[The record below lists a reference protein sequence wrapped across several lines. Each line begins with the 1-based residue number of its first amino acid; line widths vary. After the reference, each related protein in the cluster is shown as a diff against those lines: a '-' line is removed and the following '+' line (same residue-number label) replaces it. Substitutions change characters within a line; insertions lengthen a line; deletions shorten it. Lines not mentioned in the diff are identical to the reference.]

1 MINKTRKMAILSLC
15 AVMALSF
22 VFALVAPKMSI
33 AIAQESEVVAI
44 SNLAELKAFR
54 ESVNAGN
61 DYAGKKI
68 VLNADI
74 DLANEAWTPIG
85 TGSNPFNGYFD
96 GQNHTI
102 SNLKIDWSKNYV
114 SGGNNQNYAGLFG
127 YMKGGNTAAI
137 KNLTINNADVT
148 GCLYVGVLLGRS
160 YTGGILENCHVT
172 GDVKVDSYAYAGGL
186 VGRHEYSSGSNANG
200 EVMSIYNCSVNANAG
215 STVNADYAVSYVGG
229 IVGFLAE
236 GNFVIDACSVENV
249 AVTGVYGVGGVS
261 GIAHYG
267 NTISNA
273 TVNAVTVASVNNNPA
288 SARTNNVG
296 LIAGAVQGTASEPSI
311 FKGNVAT
318 ATTGSIS
325 YTDGTEANIISY
337 FGNTMT
343 GSTPS
348 VATQGSVTPAFT
360 GATSIWGEGGGKASE
375 SFEIKLYSDSLLLA
389 TASLNNIGGIIDGD
403 VYVSWNIPLNNAGND
418 EYWNVVWHNYITV
431 DTQPT
436 SVQAW
441 VDGEHVA
448 TNNYQLNQPDDLN
461 KFYAATVDANGRFIQ
476 YYNNLSSAMG
486 KFNGRTVAVLRD
498 VKEKI
503 TGFYGVTLISGVE
516 GGVIITNTYTD
527 EWIDFDDVT
536 VGAGVT
542 LNATDVYSGDSE
554 NVILG
559 TLNVKGTFYHG
570 YDAKTTVKDG
580 GKINVDGTTILRYN
594 KKSDSG
600 IYVYGDGDASTV
612 EYACSYYIGAY
623 SSTFYAKDA
632 TVTAGYFLLKNSYDN
647 SNYADMAMTL
657 DNSTLTIVGTSDGQN
672 SFQVDDQASLTL
684 VNGSAIKNV
693 RDFNVLAGAN
703 HKQVV
708 DSTSK
713 IEAQNMNI
721 ASDAK
726 VYNEIYNFAITASS
740 TSVKAT
746 ESITVTISLDKA
758 SYAAEFIFEYD
769 ETKFSCAADTD
780 NDGEIYVY
788 SFENAAGALK
798 TYTLTALNDITKL
811 TKTMLT
817 VSGDVV
823 QRSEHAIS
831 GVKNI
836 VNSAEL
842 AINIS
847 LNYSATVHA
856 DYVTGYS
863 LVVISGIDAGY
874 AYAGVKMIYV
884 TDYNAFAII
893 VEGAVTADKIEANL
907 TKAANCKEI
916 TKSGYNVNVDFVAD
930 GKVDLKDATAA
941 YACSIIDFSVAD
953 YMELYLRAD
962 VNGDNKVDVNDVNAI
977 IAAPNYVK

>member
-33 AIAQESEVVAI
+33 AIAQESEVVTI
-44 SNLAELKAFR
+44 SNLAELIAFR
-54 ESVNAGN
+54 ESVNSGN
-61 DYAGKKI
+61 NYAGKTV
-68 VLNADI
+68 VLNANI
-74 DLANEAWTPIG
+74 DLSLADEAWTPIG
-85 TGSNPFNGYFD
+85 TSANPFNGCFD

-102 SNLKIDWSKNYV
+102 SNLKISGNKDRGPSETNYV
-114 SGGNNQNYAGLFG
+114 GLFG
-127 YMKGGNTAAI
+127 YMQGGNKAAI
-137 KNLTINNADVT
+137 KNLTINNAEVI

-160 YTGGILENCHVT
+160 YTGGIIENCHVT
-172 GDVKVDSYAYAGGL
+172 GNVKVDSYAYAGGI
-186 VGRHEYSSGSNANG
+186 VGRHEYSKGANANG
-200 EVMSIYNCSVNANAG
+200 KVMAIYNCSVKANAG
-215 STVNADYAVSYVGG
+215 GTVNADYPVSYVGG

-236 GNFVIDACSVENV
+236 GDFVIDACSVENV
-249 AVTGVYGVGGVS
+249 AVSGTYGVGGVS
-261 GIAHYG
+261 GIAHFG

-273 TVNAVTVASVNNNPA
+273 TVKAVTVASVNNNPE

-296 LIAGAVQGTASEPSI
+296 LIAGAVQGTANAPSI

-318 ATTGSIS
+318 ETTGSIS

-337 FGNTMT
+337 FGNTMN

-389 TASLNNIGGIIDGD
+389 TASLNNIGGIINGN
-403 VYVSWNIPLNNAGND
+403 VYVSWNIPLNNEGND

-461 KFYAATVDANGRFIQ
+461 KFYAATVDADGKFIQ

-486 KFNGRTVAVLRD
+486 ENNGRTVAVLRD

-516 GGVIITNTYTD
+516 GGVSITNTYTD
-527 EWIDFDDVT
+527 NWVDFDDVT
-536 VGAGVT
+536 IGAGVT
-542 LNATDVYSGDSE
+542 LNSSNLYSGDSE
-554 NVILG
+554 NLILG
-559 TLNVKGTFYHG
+559 TLNVDDTFYHA
-570 YDAKTTVKDG
+570 YNAKTTVKDG
-580 GKINVDGTTILRYN
+580 GKINVNGTTILRYN
-594 KKSDSG
+594 RESDAG

-623 SSTFYAKDA
+623 SGTFYAKDA
-632 TVTAGYFLLKNSYDN
+632 TVTAGYFLLQNSYDN
-647 SNYADMAMTL
+647 SNYADIAMTL
-657 DNSTLTIVGTSDGQN
+657 DNSTLTIVGTTDGQD
-672 SFQVDDQASLTL
+672 SFHVDDQASLTL
-684 VNGSAIKNV
+684 VNHSAVKDV
-693 RDFNVLAGAN
+693 RDFNVHAGAN
-703 HKQVV
+703 FKQSI
-708 DSTSK
+708 DGTSK
-713 IEAQNMNI
+713 FEATYTNI
-721 ASDAK
+721 ASSAS
-726 VYNEIYNFAITASS
+726 VYNEIYNFTINADHTAI
-740 TSVKAT
+740 KAG
-746 ESITVTISLDKA
+746 ESIIVTISLDKD

-769 ETKFSCAADTD
+769 ETKFSCTD
-780 NDGEIYVY
+780 DDNNDGEIYVY

-798 TYTLTALNDITKL
+798 TYTLVALNNISKITE
-811 TKTMLT
+811 TMLT

-823 QRSEHAIS
+823 QRSEHAIT
-831 GVKNI
+831 GAKNI
-836 VNSAEL
+836 VNGAEL
-842 AINIS
+842 AINVALNVTTDIKVDYIS
-847 LNYSATVHA
+847 
-856 DYVTGYS
+856 GYS
-863 LVVISGIDAGY
+863 LVLVKGEDGGY
-874 AYAGVKMIYV
+874 AYNSVKMFYV
-884 TDYNAFAII
+884 EAYEAYAIL
-893 VEGAVTADKIEANL
+893 VNGAVTEEMIEANL
-907 TKAANCKEI
+907 SKTTGCETIVKTLDVNCE
-916 TKSGYNVNVDFVAD
+916 YVAD

-962 VNGDNKVDVNDVNAI
+962 VNNDFKVDMNDVIAI
-977 IAAPNYVK
+977 ISAPNYVK